1 MRRPIDKRKL
11 KSSTTPG
18 ALRLGL
24 VLFGAALVALI
35 YAAITHGPK
44 VVVTDLR
51 DPNRVVSKAADDE
64 PVSFRPLSNGLLF
77 SGNSDR
83 EEDDQNPEEPE
94 YEGGEWYAEETSR
107 TVNGFVGLGEGRDAL
122 EARLDAFGD
131 VVLTKHTASPTLVFD
146 GEMRPALTPELKLF
160 DPLVVDEAMAPTLF
174 GLQGIDTGK
183 YHVYSQQNK
192 RTTADIAFRLEAM
205 NERYHALFE
214 DVCNET
220 NVTGK
225 VFVFTDRNAMTAA
238 GGHPFMPGAFLYT
251 NDEVGPRLLI
261 RSSGQADIPF
271 WELLNHE
278 GWHQFCAL
286 HITPGMPLW
295 LDEGMAMY
303 LGYGILTGD
312 GTVEGT
318 MRPAVYYSLLESAP
332 QFEKL
337 EDFMKITNVEWHER
351 ASNGTVWPSYMQAW
365 SLVHFLRR
373 ADGGRY
379 SDILDDYIADVSAGR
394 DARSSQRRIIALEG
408 RYSRWLKSLTFSD
421 EHAKYFEAITGILTS
436 YLARAHA
443 QGQRFRDADE
453 FVDAFRRDRLKLP
466 EQGQADWL
474 PPSIRTDGM
483 WYLDQMEAAYGPC
496 EIEIVNRSGKPSIR
510 LRHDAAGI
518 DLQGS
523 FTLDDDA
530 VESVTVKWLS
540 KEPDNLEDA
549 YVGR

>member
-11 KSSTTPG
+11 RSSATPG
-18 ALRLGL
+18 ALRVGL
-24 VLFGAALVALI
+24 VLFGIALAVLV
-35 YAAITHGPK
+35 YA
-44 VVVTDLR
+44 VVTR
-51 DPNRVVSKAADDE
+51 DSPLQVNDTRKADRHIPLAADDE
-64 PVSFRPLSNGLLF
+64 PVGFRPLNNGLLF
-77 SGNSDR
+77 SENSR
-83 EEDDQNPEEPE
+83 REEPE
-94 YEGGEWYAEETSR
+94 DVSEEPEDEGGEWYAEETSR
-107 TVNGFVGLGEGRDAL
+107 SVNEFVGLGEGHDAL

-131 VVLTKHTASPTLVFD
+131 VVLTKHIASPTLVFD
-146 GEMRPALTPELKLF
+146 GEMRPALTPDFELR
-160 DPLVVDEAMAPTLF
+160 DPLVIDDAMAPSLF
-174 GLQGIDTGK
+174 GLTGIDTGT
-183 YHVYSQQNK
+183 YHIYSQQNK

-205 NERYHALFE
+205 NERYHALFD
-214 DVCNET
+214 DVCNQT

-261 RSSGQADIPF
+261 RSSGQTDIPF
-271 WELLNHE
+271 WELLYHE

-286 HITPGMPLW
+286 HIHPGIPLW

-303 LGYGILTGD
+303 LGYGIMTGD

-337 EDFMKITNVEWHER
+337 EDFMEITNAEWHER
-351 ASNGTVWPSYMQAW
+351 ASNGTVWASYMQAW
-365 SLVHFLRR
+365 SLIHFLRR

-379 SDILDDYIADVSAGR
+379 SDILDDYIADIAAGR
-394 DARSSQRRIIALEG
+394 DARSSRRKIVALEG
-408 RYSRWLKSLTFSD
+408 RYSRWIKSLTFSD

-436 YLARAHA
+436 HLARAHA
-443 QGQRFRDADE
+443 QGQTFRDGDA
-453 FVDAFRRDRLKLP
+453 FVEAFRRGRLRLP
-466 EQGQADWL
+466 EQGETDWL
-474 PPSIRTDGM
+474 PESLRTDGV
-483 WYLDQMEAAYGPC
+483 WYLDQMAAAYGPC
-496 EIEIVNRSGKPSIR
+496 DIEIVKRSGKPSIR
-510 LRHDAAGI
+510 LRHDTARI

-523 FTLDDDA
+523 FRLDDDE

-540 KEPDNLEDA
+540 KEPDNIEDA